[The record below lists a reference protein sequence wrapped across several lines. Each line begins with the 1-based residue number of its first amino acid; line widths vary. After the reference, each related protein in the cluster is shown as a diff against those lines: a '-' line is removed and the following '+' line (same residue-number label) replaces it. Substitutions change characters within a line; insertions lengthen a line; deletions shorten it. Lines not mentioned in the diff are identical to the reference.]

1 MTNLED
7 REAICVESEAS
18 MVRDTM
24 DDAFKTE
31 PEIVTS
37 PVEKLAMVVV

>member
-1 MTNLED
+1 MTDLED

-18 MVRDTM
+18 MVDTM

-37 PVEKLAMVVV
+37 PVEKLEMVVV